1 MADLLTP
8 VIDQVL
14 AERFDCTRRLTET
27 LAAPLSPEDQTVQ
40 SMTEASPTKWHRAHT
55 SWFFETFLLEPSDI
69 GYEVFHPDFGFLF
82 NSYYDGVGARH
93 TRSERGL
100 VSRPGVADVT
110 EYRRHVDAG
119 MDRLLD
125 GDLDDDTL
133 ALVELGIQHEQQHQE
148 LLLMDIKHV
157 LSRNPMQP
165 AYAELT
171 SLAPGT
177 PGPIAWTG
185 HGGGTVSIG
194 HDGNGFGFDNEFPD
208 HLVYV
213 QPFELADRTVTSG
226 EWLAFID
233 DGGYLRPELWLS
245 DGWATAQ
252 SEGWNAPL
260 YWLHGDDGW
269 REFTLGGDGPVDLSR
284 PVCHVSYYEA
294 DAFARWAGARLP
306 TEQEWEVATR
316 TRVATTGLAGS
327 LLDTAVLH
335 PTPIDGG
342 SSPPFGDV
350 WQWTSSAY
358 SAYPGFVAAPGA
370 VGEYNGK
377 FMVNQYVLR
386 GGSCLTP
393 ANHVR
398 ATYRNFFP
406 PASRWAVAGLRLAR
420 NV

>member
-1 MADLLTP
+1 MKCAEARGQRP
-8 VIDQVL
+8 VL
-14 AERFDCTRRLTET
+14 ALDVMN
-27 LAAPLSPEDQTVQ
+27 DG
-40 SMTEASPTKWHRAHT
+40 RA
-55 SWFFETFLLEPSDI
+55 
-69 GYEVFHPDFGFLF
+69 
-82 NSYYDGVGARH
+82 
-93 TRSERGL
+93 
-100 VSRPGVADVT
+100 RPGQK
-110 EYRRHVDAG
+110 R
-119 MDRLLD
+119 
-125 GDLDDDTL
+125 
-133 ALVELGIQHEQQHQE
+133 
-148 LLLMDIKHV
+148 
-157 LSRNPMQP
+157 
-165 AYAELT
+165 
-171 SLAPGT
+171 
-177 PGPIAWTG
+177 
-185 HGGGTVSIG
+185 
-194 HDGNGFGFDNEFPD
+194 
-208 HLVYV
+208 
-213 QPFELADRTVTSG
+213 
-226 EWLAFID
+226 
-233 DGGYLRPELWLS
+233 
-245 DGWATAQ
+245 
-252 SEGWNAPL
+252 
-260 YWLHGDDGW
+260 GDDK
-269 REFTLGGDGPVDLSR
+269 
-284 PVCHVSYYEA
+284 A